1 MKHCSDDKEDRV
13 KDENSK
19 KWCSDMPAFDWKH
32 IQTAP
37 PNSMTDVILKKLISE
52 KQMAE
57 NVSTE
62 SDNAF

>member
-1 MKHCSDDKEDRV
+1 MKIVKSDALTCQHLIEST
-13 KDENSK
+13 SK
-19 KWCSDMPAFDWKH
+19 LRLQIPWL
-32 IQTAP
+32 
-37 PNSMTDVILKKLISE
+37 TDVILKKLISE